1 MFTVNS
7 TVQDNIWGGGWGS
20 FDFSKVFLPF
30 KFLKE
35 SSLV

>member
-1 MFTVNS
+1 MFVVNS
-7 TVQDNIWGGGWGS
+7 KILDNIWGGGWGN
-20 FDFSKVFLPF
+20 FDFSEVFLPF